1 MLFYV
6 YTSVSGQLVSICN
19 IVRCELLSASGEL
32 IIFHPGLHRWPQTDD
47 QKKNQKF
54 KFLNPESAF
63 LEGDYYSVLLFPV
76 LLSSFSLLLLFAA
89 ELC

>member
-1 MLFYV
+1 MSDVLFYV

-63 LEGDYYSVLLFPV
+63 LEGDYYSVLLF
-76 LLSSFSLLLLFAA
+76 FFAFQFFFT
-89 ELC
+89 LIICC